1 MGARH
6 MTTMELQYQAQG
18 GRCFWCAAFTLPCNL
33 TWDHVIPR
41 HITGLRR
48 RQGRA
53 GCVLAHERCNKSR
66 GGKVIGTRTWGGV
79 VGIRGSLK
87 FIDGGFLNK
96 PEFAHYAADSSA
108 WIVEGHGV
116 DPDIVVDNDPAKEY
130 AGEDQQLNRAIDQM
144 KEELKSLPKE
154 LPGIPP
160 FPDKTK

>member
-66 GGKVIGTRTWGGV
+66 GGKVIGTRRFGKWLRS
-79 VGIRGSLK
+79 ILRGDK
-87 FIDGGFLNK
+87 QPWQRRRRNDGCL
-96 PEFAHYAADSSA
+96 PYDLSPLH
-108 WIVEGHGV
+108 
-116 DPDIVVDNDPAKEY
+116 
-130 AGEDQQLNRAIDQM
+130 EDD
-144 KEELKSLPKE
+144 
-154 LPGIPP
+154 G
-160 FPDKTK
+160 